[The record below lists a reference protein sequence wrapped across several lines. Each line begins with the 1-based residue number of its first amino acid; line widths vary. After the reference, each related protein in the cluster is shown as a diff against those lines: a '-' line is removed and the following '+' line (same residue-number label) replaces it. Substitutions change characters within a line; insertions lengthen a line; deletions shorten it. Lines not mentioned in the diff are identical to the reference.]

1 MKKAVIVIAGIVF
14 ALICYVAA
22 GPYITLYQLKAGV
35 EEQNSDKLSD
45 NVDFPVLRQNMKE
58 QINASV
64 MKSAMTDLKDNPFA
78 ALAIGFASTMVDNM
92 VNSFVTPAGLAS
104 LMEGKR
110 PQPNDVDKSSSKQS
124 QQKDVSKVSTESTL
138 PQWEPFENASYSFE
152 STSKF
157 LVKVPDV
164 TGEVIQFTLTRNGIN
179 WKLSN
184 IIIPMDKH

>member
-1 MKKAVIVIAGIVF
+1 MKKAVISIAGVVF
-14 ALICYVAA
+14 VLVGYVAA
-22 GPYITLYQLKAGV
+22 GPYITLFQLKAGV

-45 NVDFPVLRQNMKE
+45 NVDFPVLRQNLKE
-58 QINASV
+58 QLNANI
-64 MKSAMTDLKDNPFA
+64 MKSTMTELKDNPFA

-92 VNSFVTPAGLAS
+92 LDSLVTPAGLAS
-104 LMEGKR
+104 LMEGKK
-110 PQPNDVDKSSSKQS
+110 P
-124 QQKDVSKVSTESTL
+124 QQKEVSGTSVKSTSSNGT
-138 PQWEPFENASYSFE
+138 PFENASYSFE

-164 TGEVIQFTLTRNGIN
+164 TGEVVQFTLTRSGIN